1 MQAMYASGCGES
13 LFPPD
18 TLVTSKDLITWARA
32 GMTYNNR
39 HKKTNN
45 GRRPGAGPGHFNG
58 TVEGTLSGSPDIFIT
73 FKPNC

>member
-39 HKKTNN
+39 HKKQIMAED
-45 GRRPGAGPGHFNG
+45 REPGHFNG
-58 TVEGTLSGSPDIFIT
+58 TVEGTLSGFPNIFIT
-73 FKPNC
+73 FKLNC